1 MFGISGAEVMIILL
15 VALIVLGPDRLPQV
29 ARKAGQI
36 MGELK
41 KVTSGF
47 EAEMRTAMY
56 EGERP
61 TPHRPQPVPR
71 DASDHSPDGG
81 DHPGDTPLQR
91 DADQVDLDGEPRPG
105 RAPDELS

>member
-29 ARKAGQI
+29 ARKAGQM

-61 TPHRPQPVPR
+61 TPHRPQPVQRTPPAP
-71 DASDHSPDGG
+71 DDGDEGSPD
-81 DHPGDTPLQR
+81 DETTHET
-91 DADQVDLDGEPRPG
+91 
-105 RAPDELS
+105 PDESA